1 MKHFDISDWT
11 DFVRGCAT
19 DTDRM
24 AMESHLATGCR
35 RCGTTVGLMQR
46 VTAFTRA
53 DSLYEPP
60 PDVVRC
66 VKALSAVHRP
76 QSSTVG
82 LVARLLYDSF
92 HDPLPAGIRAE
103 DRVSH
108 HTVFEAGDF
117 LLDLRAE
124 QEKESPLVTLVG
136 QLTYREDPD
145 RPLAGAPVLVMAR
158 KTIVAHAIY
167 NRFGEFE
174 MDYPPARHL
183 RLCVALAP
191 PGKRIEVSLN
201 RLAGAPPEEKNRL
214 VDRA

>member
-11 DFVRGCAT
+11 DLARGCAT
-19 DTDRM
+19 DADRT

-35 RCGTTVGLMQR
+35 RCGATVGLMQR
-46 VTAFTRA
+46 VAASTRA
-53 DSLYEPP
+53 DNLYEPP
-60 PDVVRC
+60 PDTVRC
-66 VKALSAVHRP
+66 AKALSALQRP
-76 QSSTVG
+76 QSSTPG
-82 LVARLLYDSF
+82 LLARLIYDSF
-92 HDPLPAGIRAE
+92 REPLPAGIRAE

-124 QEKESPLVTLVG
+124 QEKESPRVTLVG
-136 QLTYREDPD
+136 QLTYRADPD
-145 RPLAGAPVLVMAR
+145 RPMAGAPVLVMAR

-174 MDYPPARHL
+174 MDYPPSRHL

-201 RLAGAPPEEKNRL
+201 QLTGTQPEG
-214 VDRA
+214 